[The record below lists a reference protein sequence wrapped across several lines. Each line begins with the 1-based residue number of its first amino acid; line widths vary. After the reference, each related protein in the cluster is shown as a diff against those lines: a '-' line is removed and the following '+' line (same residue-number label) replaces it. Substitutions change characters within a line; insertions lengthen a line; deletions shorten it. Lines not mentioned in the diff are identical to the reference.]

1 MSRQFISETL
11 LHLDAIDARD
21 KRKKANRMH
30 FLEQWILG
38 MVVQLLHG
46 LKFDPARIPV
56 LRSVLL
62 SIYDDIG
69 IVLGLPPRAG
79 TM

>member
-1 MSRQFISETL
+1 
-11 LHLDAIDARD
+11 
-21 KRKKANRMH
+21 MH